1 MVVEYMLL
9 LLISS
14 MILIGA
20 FGVDTGPVAMF
31 KENAP
36 YLAKQVENNLET
48 GRGFLDSAKA
58 NQIQWQN

>member
-1 MVVEYMLL
+1 MLL

-31 KENAP
+31 KTNAP
-36 YLAKQVENNLET
+36 FLAKQVEINLET
-48 GRGFLDSAKA
+48 GKGFVDSPKA
-58 NQIQWQN
+58 SQIQWQN

>member
-20 FGVDTGPVAMF
+20 FGLNTGPVKMF
-31 KENAP
+31 KDSGP
-36 YLAKQVENNLET
+36 YLAKKVEDNLIT
-48 GRGFLDSAKA
+48 GSGFIPSSD
-58 NQIQWQN
+58 WEE